1 MNVTGSDN
9 SSGPTSPDSGV
20 VPAEP
25 VAEANPLRARFEMAL
40 RTLQS
45 LRHPTVEQI
54 ERKLFLEEYL
64 RKKF

>member
-1 MNVTGSDN
+1 MSVTGSEN
-9 SSGPTSPDSGV
+9 SSGATPLESGV

-25 VAEANPLRARFEMAL
+25 SAEVNPLRARFEMAL

-45 LRHPTVEQI
+45 LRHPTLEQI

-64 RKKF
+64 KKKF